1 MTQTRSSFV
10 EYLRAAAIIA
20 ATTAVAA
27 GTRALFHVP
36 DIEML
41 FLLGVVLTALTSSR
55 KASLAAAALAVV
67 AYDFFFVP
75 PPFTLDVAD
84 ARYLLTFGMMF
95 GVSLIVATLTH
106 RLREGQHAAFVREH
120 RSSVLYA
127 LTRGLGAAGDERG
140 VAEACVEA
148 AAAAFD
154 AEAVFFRVRGDQVAP
169 VAAMPASTVL
179 EPSEMEVA
187 RWVVAR
193 GQPAGLGA
201 DVLAA
206 EPVLC
211 APVRAWGE
219 VAAVLAVRPQGARI
233 PDVDE
238 RSLLEAMGRQAA
250 LALDRVR
257 LSEEARQST
266 LRAETERLRSGLLSA
281 VSHDFRT
288 PLAAV
293 VGAATTL
300 RDEADVLD
308 DATRRELTEAIC
320 DEAERL
326 ERLVSNLLD
335 MTRLDSGAVE
345 PKREWVP
352 LDEVLGSALGRLERM
367 LAGRQVTTTLHA
379 DAAMV
384 SIDPILIEQL
394 IVNLLENAAKYTPSN
409 SVIELSAARAGAAVV
424 LDVSD
429 RGPGIPAGEEE
440 RIFERFRRGAHPGV
454 RGVGLGL
461 AVSRAIA
468 TAHGGTLVASG
479 RPGGGATF
487 RLTLP
492 LPAEPPP
499 LASDPVAEGAS

>member
-1 MTQTRSSFV
+1 MTETRSNFV
-10 EYLRAAAIIA
+10 EHLRAVGIIA

-27 GTRALFHVP
+27 GTRELFHVP

-41 FLLGVVLTALTSSR
+41 FLLGVVITALTSSR
-55 KASLAAAALAVV
+55 SASLLAAVLAVV

-84 ARYLLTFGMMF
+84 ARYLLTFAMMF
-95 GVSLIVATLTH
+95 GVSLVIATLTH
-106 RLREGQHAAFVREH
+106 RLREGQRAAFVREH
-120 RSSVLYA
+120 RSTVLYT
-127 LTRGLGAAGDERG
+127 LTRGLGAAPDERG
-140 VAEACVEA
+140 VAEVCVEA

-154 AEAVFFRVRGDQVAP
+154 AEVVFLRVRDEQVTP
-169 VAAMPASTVL
+169 VAAMPATTLLVS
-179 EPSEMEVA
+179 SELEVA

-193 GQPAGLGA
+193 GQPAGLGS
-201 DVLAA
+201 DVLGA

-219 VAAVLAVRPQGARI
+219 VAAVLAIRPRGGRI
-233 PDVDE
+233 PDSDQ
-238 RSLLEAMGRQAA
+238 RSLLEAIGRQAA

-257 LSEEARQST
+257 LSDEARRST
-266 LRAETERLRSGLLSA
+266 LRAEREQLRSGLLSA

-300 RDEADVLD
+300 RDEADALD
-308 DATRRELTEAIC
+308 GATRRELTEAIC

-345 PKREWVP
+345 PRREWVP
-352 LDEVLGSALGRLERM
+352 LDEVVGSALGRLER
-367 LAGRQVTTTLHA
+367 LLSGRRVTTTIPA

-394 IVNLLENAAKYTPSN
+394 LVNLLENAVKYTPAASG
-409 SVIELSAARAGAAVV
+409 IELGAAHEGATVV
-424 LDVSD
+424 LEISD

-440 RIFERFRRGAHPGV
+440 RVFERFRRGAHPGV

-468 TAHGGTLVASG
+468 TAHGGTLTVAA

-499 LASDPVAEGAS
+499 FPSEAGEGSVT

>member
-1 MTQTRSSFV
+1 VTETRSSWL
-10 EYLRAAAIIA
+10 EHLRAAAVIA
-20 ATTAVAA
+20 ATTALAA

-36 DIEML
+36 DLEML
-41 FLLGVVLTALTSSR
+41 FLLGVVVVALTSTR
-55 KASLAAAALAVV
+55 WASLTAAALAVV

-75 PPFTLDVAD
+75 PAYTLDVAD
-84 ARYLLTFGMMF
+84 ARYLLTFAMMF
-95 GVSLIVATLTH
+95 GVSLTIATLTH

-127 LTRGLGAAGDERG
+127 LTRGLGAAVDERG
-140 VAEACVEA
+140 IAEACVEA

-154 AEAVFFRVRGDQVAP
+154 ADAVFLRVRGEQPAP
-169 VAAMPASTVL
+169 VAALPAEAAL
-179 EPSEMEVA
+179 DPAELDVA
-187 RWVVAR
+187 HWVVAR

-201 DVLAA
+201 DMLGA

-219 VAAVLAVRPQGARI
+219 VAAVLAVRPHGDRI
-233 PDVDE
+233 PDAE
-238 RSLLEAMGRQAA
+238 QRSLLEAMGRQAA
-250 LALDRVR
+250 LAMDRVR
-257 LSEEARQST
+257 LSEEARQAKVH
-266 LRAETERLRSGLLSA
+266 AETEQLRSGLLSA

-300 RDEADVLD
+300 RDEADALD
-308 DATRRELTEAIC
+308 AATRRELTEAIC

-352 LDEVLGSALGRLERM
+352 LDEVVGSALGRLERM
-367 LAGRQVTTTLHA
+367 LAGRTVETKIA
-379 DAAMV
+379 ANAAMV

-394 IVNLLENAAKYTPSN
+394 IVNLLENAAKYTPAASA
-409 SVIELSAARAGAAVV
+409 IELRATRDGAAVA
-424 LDVSD
+424 LEVSD
-429 RGPGIPAGEEE
+429 HGPGIPAGDEE
-440 RIFERFRRGAHPGV
+440 RIFERFRRGRHPGV

-468 TAHGGTLVASG
+468 KAHGGTLAASN
-479 RPGGGATF
+479 RDGGGATF

-492 LPAEPPP
+492 LPAEPPAVP
-499 LASDPVAEGAS
+499 AEPALESAP

>member
-1 MTQTRSSFV
+1 V
-10 EYLRAAAIIA
+10 
-20 ATTAVAA
+20 
-27 GTRALFHVP
+27 
-36 DIEML
+36 
-41 FLLGVVLTALTSSR
+41 LG
-55 KASLAAAALAVV
+55 
-67 AYDFFFVP
+67 
-75 PPFTLDVAD
+75 
-84 ARYLLTFGMMF
+84 
-95 GVSLIVATLTH
+95 
-106 RLREGQHAAFVREH
+106 
-120 RSSVLYA
+120 
-127 LTRGLGAAGDERG
+127 
-140 VAEACVEA
+140 
-148 AAAAFD
+148 
-154 AEAVFFRVRGDQVAP
+154 
-169 VAAMPASTVL
+169 
-179 EPSEMEVA
+179 
-187 RWVVAR
+187 
-193 GQPAGLGA
+193 
-201 DVLAA
+201 A

-219 VAAVLAVRPQGARI
+219 VAAVLALRPRGDRI
-233 PDVDE
+233 PDSDQ
-238 RSLLEAMGRQAA
+238 RSLLEAIGRQAA

-257 LSEEARQST
+257 LSEEARRST
-266 LRAETERLRSGLLSA
+266 LRAETEQLRSGLLSA

-300 RDEADVLD
+300 RDEADALD
-308 DATRRELTEAIC
+308 TTTRRELTEAIC

-352 LDEVLGSALGRLERM
+352 LDEVVGSALGRLER
-367 LAGRQVTTTLHA
+367 LLSGRRVTTTIPA

-394 IVNLLENAAKYTPSN
+394 VVNLLENAAKYTPAASGIDLN
-409 SVIELSAARAGAAVV
+409 AAREGAAVV
-424 LDVSD
+424 LEISD
-429 RGPGIPAGEEE
+429 RGPGIPAGDEE

-468 TAHGGTLVASG
+468 TAHGGTLSAAA
-479 RPGGGATF
+479 RPGGGANF

-499 LASDPVAEGAS
+499 FPSDPDDGSAP